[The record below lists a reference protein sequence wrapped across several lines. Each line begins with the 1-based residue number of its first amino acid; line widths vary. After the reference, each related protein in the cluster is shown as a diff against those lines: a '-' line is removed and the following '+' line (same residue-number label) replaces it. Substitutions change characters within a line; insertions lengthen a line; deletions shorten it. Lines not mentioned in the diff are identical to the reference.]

1 MLQTTSVSEKFWY
14 LSKGKF
20 FYTDNGI
27 KIECLDFRRAS
38 QLVYETTMKSPYVL
52 LFLISGPVFAEK
64 ISLDD
69 LSTYMNN
76 MVTVESTFN
85 QVNENGSSLT
95 GKMYLKR
102 PGKIRFEYGPP
113 NLGLVIVDGGQVA
126 IFDPKSDK
134 EPFRFPLSQTPLSII
149 LEENVNFKKGNMV
162 LEHVSDGPSTV
173 LSLQDPAHAEYGYIK
188 LVFTNYPVQLRQ
200 WIVDNN
206 SGNKSIVVVE
216 DWTEGKKIPDVL
228 FNIGWEMQ
236 LR

>member
-38 QLVYETTMKSPYVL
+38 QLVYETFMKSLYVL

-149 LEENVNFKKGNMV
+149 LEKNVNFKKGNMV

-188 LVFTNYPVQLRQ
+188 LVFTNHPVQLRQ
-200 WIVDNN
+200 WIIDNN

-216 DWTEGKKIPDVL
+216 DRSEGKKIPDIL
-228 FNIGWEMQ
+228 FNI
-236 LR
+236 

>member
-1 MLQTTSVSEKFWY
+1 M
-14 LSKGKF
+14 
-20 FYTDNGI
+20 DI
-27 KIECLDFRRAS
+27 KIECFDFRRVL
-38 QLVYETTMKSPYVL
+38 QLVYAIVMKSLYVL
-52 LFLISGPVFAEK
+52 LLLISGPVFAEK
-64 ISLDD
+64 ISLDE
-69 LSTYMNN
+69 LSTYMNSV
-76 MVTVESTFN
+76 VTVESSFN
-85 QVNENGSSLT
+85 QINENGSSST

-113 NLGLVIVDGGQVA
+113 NLGLVIVGGGQVA

-134 EPFRFPLSQTPLSII
+134 EPFRFPLNQTPLSII

-216 DWTEGKKIPDVL
+216 DWNEGKKIPDVL

-236 LR
+236 SR